1 MTHHAV
7 KESLYSLGYLISTHE
22 AQTIT
27 ARLALGYTNVYGITG
42 TPRGD
47 ILQHKGLDIAQDDKG
62 RLSVTAVYD
71 AFSATV

>member
-27 ARLALGYTNVYGITG
+27 ARLALGHANVYGITG

-47 ILQHKGLDIAQDDKG
+47 ILQHKGLDLVLTKENLLDITSTYDI
-62 RLSVTAVYD
+62 LS
-71 AFSATV
+71 